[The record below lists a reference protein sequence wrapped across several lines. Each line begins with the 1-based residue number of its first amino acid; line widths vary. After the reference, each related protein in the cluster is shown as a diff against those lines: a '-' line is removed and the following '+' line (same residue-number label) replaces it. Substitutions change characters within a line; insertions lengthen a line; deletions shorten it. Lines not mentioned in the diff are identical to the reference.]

1 MSILKIKRGLKWA
14 KEQLNF
20 TVQKKAMVLYIY
32 IKHSRE
38 DMYFHVNQPLPK
50 GEAS

>member
-1 MSILKIKRGLKWA
+1 MSKGTIKFYSSEKGYG
-14 KEQLNF
+14 F
-20 TVQKKAMVLYIY
+20 IYIY